1 MNRRQFLLATGGAA
15 AFLGM
20 RRRGFAFGQSPRG
33 IPKFDA
39 TLPGLGPAGAN
50 NYGNY
55 IPVLS
60 PDTTRFRGVDYYD
73 VTARQFTQ
81 TLHPKIGS
89 TRFWGY
95 ADASTP
101 DSKYLGGVIVAK
113 RNRPVKLNIVN
124 NLPRTHILPV
134 DPTTIDPMMGAEVGG
149 RVDRI
154 AVHLHGGLV
163 HWTSDGGPFAW
174 FSNDSHANG
183 GFVHGSSFMN
193 PGAFGSATYDY
204 PNDQSA
210 RLLWYHDHAYGI
222 TRLNAYAGIASG
234 YLITDDAETALVNSG
249 ILPNI
254 PGYPLGIP
262 LILQDKTFFD
272 PDSDRHYPVG
282 GADKGDL
289 WYPWKYEGPPLPT
302 MAVPPLGD
310 GTGRWD
316 LEEGKE
322 PPRISCIPECFNDTI
337 LVNGAPYPRLPV
349 PPRRFRFRLLNACQA
364 RFMNLQLYVAD
375 SSPDGIT
382 LSPSPKETDPN
393 GIPLQIPTNRLGP
406 KIIQIGTEGG
416 FLPAPVVL
424 NATPQP
430 IGFKKA
436 PGDPTDGN
444 VNRYNLLLAP
454 AERADIIV
462 DFSGLEGKSIVL
474 YNDAPAPFPGG
485 DIRNDYYAGGP
496 DLRSIG
502 GVKSPTEGFGP
513 DTRVLMRFDV
523 SRTGDVTEFS
533 FDETLN
539 RLKVEL
545 PGVFLAT
552 QPNSPS
558 TSGRPKTKTLNE
570 DFDKYGRLLQ
580 RLGAPEVTDYLSS
593 PTEVAHAGETQVW
606 QIYNLTGDTHPMHF
620 HLVNVQILRRE
631 AWAFDASGDALS
643 PLSPR
648 PGTSRPPDANE
659 RGYKETVRMNPG
671 EVVTVAMRFDLP
683 PGTVPVS
690 PRLLSSYGLSGAE
703 YVWHCHILEHEE
715 HDMMH
720 ALVVV

>member
-1 MNRRQFLLATGGAA
+1 MNRRQFLLATGGTA

-60 PDTTRFRGVDYYD
+60 PDTTRFRGVDYYEI
-73 VTARQFTQ
+73 AAQQFTQ
-81 TLHPKIGS
+81 TLHPSIGS

-95 ADASTP
+95 ADAATP
-101 DSKYLGGVIVAK
+101 ENKYLGGVIVAK

-134 DPTTIDPMMGAEVGG
+134 DPTTIDPPMVAEVGG

-163 HWTSDGGPFAW
+163 HWTSDGGPCAW
-174 FSNDSHANG
+174 FSNASPSNG
-183 GFVHGSSFMN
+183 GFVYGSSFLN
-193 PGAFGSATYDY
+193 AGLYPSAVYDY

-210 RLLWYHDHAYGI
+210 RLLWYHDHAYGN
-222 TRLNAYAGIASG
+222 TRLNAYSGIASA
-234 YLITDDAETALVNSG
+234 YLITDDSETNLVNSG
-249 ILPNI
+249 TLPNI

-262 LILQDKTFFD
+262 LVLQDKTFFD
-272 PDSDRHYPVG
+272 PGSDPHYPVSS
-282 GADKGDL
+282 ARKGDL
-289 WYPWKYEGPPLPT
+289 WYPWKYEANPPQ
-302 MAVPPLGD
+302 GHKS
-310 GTGRWD
+310 GRWD
-316 LEEGKE
+316 LDPAITTTDGL
-322 PPRISCIPECFNDTI
+322 PPISCIPESFSDTI

-349 PPRRFRFRLLNACQA
+349 APRRFRFRLLNACQA
-364 RFMNLQLYVAD
+364 RFLNLQLYVAD

-382 LSPSPKETDPN
+382 LRASSEVDPE
-393 GIPLQIPTNRLGP
+393 GLPLQIPTNAAGP
-406 KIIQIGTEGG
+406 KIIQIGNECG
-416 FLPAPVVL
+416 FLPAPAVL
-424 NATPQP
+424 NAPPQP
-430 IGFKKA
+430 IGFNLPA
-436 PGDPTDGN
+436 NQLDPKYDNAT
-444 VNRYNLLLAP
+444 RYNLLLAP

-462 DFSGLEGKSIVL
+462 DFSGFAGRRIVL

-485 DIRNDYYAGGP
+485 DNRNDYYAGAP
-496 DLRSIG
+496 NLSSIG
-502 GVKSPTEGFGP
+502 GVPSPPEGSGP

-523 SRTGDVTEFS
+523 STTGDVTELN
-533 FDETLN
+533 FDQTLN
-539 RLKVEL
+539 RLKGEL

-552 QPNSPS
+552 QPHAPS
-558 TSGRPKTKTLNE
+558 TFAPAKAKTLNE
-570 DFDKYGRLLQ
+570 DFDDFGRLRQ
-580 RLGAPEVTDYLSS
+580 RLGATAASDYLSM
-593 PTEVAHAGETQVW
+593 PTEVVSNHETQVW

-620 HLVNVQILRRE
+620 HLVNVQILKRE
-631 AWAFDASGDALS
+631 AWRFNATGDPIL
-643 PLSPR
+643 PLAPI
-648 PGTSRPPDANE
+648 PGSARQPDANE
-659 RGYKETVRMNPG
+659 RGHKETVRMNPG

-683 PGTVPVS
+683 PGRAPDS
-690 PRLLSSYGLSGAE
+690 PRLRSSYGLRGAE

>member
-1 MNRRQFLLATGGAA
+1 MNRRQFLMATGGSAA
-15 AFLGM
+15 LLGM
-20 RRRGFAFGQSPRG
+20 RRRAFAFGQSPRG

-39 TLPGLGPAGAN
+39 TLPGLGPGGAN

-73 VTARQFTQ
+73 VAARQFTQ
-81 TLHPKIGS
+81 TLHPSIGS
-89 TRFWGY
+89 TKFWGY

-134 DPTTIDPMMGAEVGG
+134 DPTTIDPLMGAEVGG

-163 HWTSDGGPFAW
+163 HWISDGGPFAW
-174 FSNDSHANG
+174 FSNASHANG

-193 PGAFGSATYDY
+193 PGVFGSATYDY

-210 RLLWYHDHAYGI
+210 RMLWYHDHAYGI
-222 TRLNAYAGIASG
+222 TRLNAYAGIASA
-234 YLITDDAETALVNSG
+234 YLITDDAETVLVNSG
-249 ILPNI
+249 VLPNI

-262 LILQDKTFFD
+262 LIIQEKTFFD
-272 PDSDRHYPVG
+272 PASDRRYPVG

-289 WYPWKYEGPPLPT
+289 WYPWKYEATPPQGLN
-302 MAVPPLGD
+302 
-310 GTGRWD
+310 TGRWD
-316 LEEGKE
+316 LDPEKTTTDGL
-322 PPRISCIPECFNDTI
+322 PPISCIPESFGDTM

-349 PPRRFRFRLLNACQA
+349 TPRRFRFRLLNACQA
-364 RFMNLQLYVAD
+364 RFLNLQLYVAD

-382 LSPSPKETDPN
+382 LRTSSEVDPE
-393 GIPLQIPTNRLGP
+393 GIPLQVPRNPAGP
-406 KIIQIGTEGG
+406 RIIQIGHEGG

-424 NATPQP
+424 NAPPRP
-430 IGFKKA
+430 IGFNL
-436 PGDPTDGN
+436 PENESDPKYGN
-444 VNRYNLLLAP
+444 ANRYNLLLAP

-462 DFSGLEGKSIVL
+462 DFSSFEGRSIIL

-485 DIRNDYYAGGP
+485 DIRYDYYAGGP

-502 GVKSPTEGFGP
+502 GVKSPPEGSGP

-523 SRTGDVTEFS
+523 STSGDVTELS
-533 FDETLN
+533 FEQTLN

-552 QPNSPS
+552 QPQAPV
-558 TSGRPKTKTLNE
+558 TSGRAHIKTLNE
-570 DFDKYGRLLQ
+570 DFDSYGRLRQL
-580 RLGAPEVTDYLSS
+580 LGATSAAEYLAM
-593 PTEVAHAGETQVW
+593 PTEVASNHETQIW

-620 HLVNVQILRRE
+620 HLVNVQVLKRE
-631 AWAFDASGDALS
+631 AWRFDGEG
-643 PLSPR
+643 SPR
-648 PGTSRPPDANE
+648 QPLAPIPQSAREPDANE

-683 PGTVPVS
+683 PGNVPDS
-690 PRLLSSYGLSGAE
+690 PRLRSSYGVRGAE

-720 ALVVV
+720 ALVVL